1 MITMEKY
8 VRNQMNKDFEQVR
21 ASDRQQ
27 IQQLKTNLDEL
38 YHNSQANIEL
48 ATQQDELIK
57 KLHAKIDWLKVQQWR
72 W

>member
-1 MITMEKY
+1 
-8 VRNQMNKDFEQVR
+8 MNKYFEQVR

-57 KLHAKIDWLKVQQWR
+57 KLHVKIDWLKVQ
-72 W
+72 